1 MQCRGVDFNDPEF
14 GFKEEE
20 KDHIKVAYHS
30 LSFESHTD
38 AS

>member
-20 KDHIKVAYHS
+20 KDPIKVACHA
-30 LSFESHTD
+30 LS
-38 AS
+38 